1 MKTRH
6 EKKITQADNL
16 MKDWAGRNPDKTLI
30 GGTKPSKSGFRARM
44 ILAQSEPFKSN
55 PEYALGCARL
65 CLTYNIMTPKD
76 LSWML
81 NNHPAWSQLMR
92 PENMDVNNLLMDEA
106 KNSDWGKTHNVTAT
120 LEVKGN
126 VEITYEHPQ
135 KGVKTENV
143 ALGFE
148 MIRYE
153 GDTRP
158 FIALNLGGGSAIRYH
173 LLKTEPDR
181 PDYKV
186 NDDSNTRRYV
196 KTGRHVKAE
205 ADTLLLVEKELDARA
220 DDVLARL
227 LRGENVN
234 LGLDSIDESDNDD
247 DDSDDD
253 SRRGAPAAFRK
264 R

>member
-1 MKTRH
+1 MKNKQ
-6 EKKITQADNL
+6 EKTTQADKL
-16 MKDWAGRNPDKTLI
+16 MKDWAGRNPDKTRI
-30 GGTKPSKSGFRARM
+30 AGTTPTKTGFRARM
-44 ILAQSEPFKSN
+44 ILALSEPFKSN

-65 CLTYNIMTPKD
+65 LMTYNIMTVKD

-92 PENMDVNNLLMDEA
+92 PEHMDVNNALMDEA
-106 KNSDWGKTHNVTAT
+106 NDSKWGQTHNVTAT
-120 LEVKGN
+120 LEVNGE
-126 VEITYEHPQ
+126 VEITYEHPK

-143 ALGFE
+143 TLGFE

-173 LLKTEPDR
+173 LLKTEATR

-205 ADTLLLVEKELDARA
+205 ADDMLLVEQELDARA

-227 LRGENVN
+227 LRGEDVN
-234 LGLDSIDESDNDD
+234 LGLDSFNESADKRDDN
-247 DDSDDD
+247 D
-253 SRRGAPAAFRK
+253 SRRGGSTPPAFRK
-264 R
+264 K